1 MSQFDDILAKHG
13 IQSQEQTEYDPFD
26 AILKKHGIKGG
37 KPEDPQDKGFFS
49 NAADLAVGGAK
60 SALTAARLSGD
71 VATGSFDKNAPP
83 LISRALQ
90 DQNKPKPKEMAAVEH
105 AFAGPAKEYEQA
117 GAWSDNPVDK
127 LAAIGKTIWT
137 VGEQAITNPKGT
149 AYLTASQ
156 IANMAPSIVGMM
168 GGAKTGALAG
178 SLLGPAGTAA
188 GAITG
193 GLAGGFAG
201 EWPMEA
207 GSEFIGTIGKEL
219 QRRGL
224 ENNEQNVAAL
234 LVDKKFMDGAL
245 SDVRTKATTT
255 SAVDAAFTLGAGRLA
270 TGPAR
275 AAEKAARAELGV
287 GANAA
292 QIASRAKEITKART
306 IPQKIGTGAKAV
318 GLDVAGGGASEAAG
332 QYAGYGAVDLADV
345 GMEMLGELGG
355 AGIEVPA
362 AAWSYGKS
370 AIKGTDQ
377 DADLPADDIL
387 TQPAPTAFDAPV
399 APKPTAAEQA
409 LADIKPITALDRVAA
424 LDTEG
429 EVLLQ
434 RKNELAQ
441 PDYGPMFDAERAEV
455 ESKLAGLMEER
466 EAITKTWPKLQRG
479 ANTQFSTEAGVK
491 LDGYWALIEAD
502 DLQPS
507 HDTNLRP
514 NPIYPPDM
522 QPRSRSDR
530 AGYEMQVS
538 TIAQKL
544 DPDLLGESPLVAH
557 GAPIAGED
565 GLVESGTGRTLAIKR
580 VYEANGF
587 KAGKYRESI
596 TAKADR
602 YGFTPDQVAG
612 MKKPILIRVRTT
624 PVDRAE
630 FARQANASTVAQMS
644 PSEQARADSARID
657 SLDDLNPDEA
667 GDFTS
672 GSSRG
677 FVRRFMASLPGTE
690 QSGMID
696 ATGQL
701 SQSGY
706 IRMRNA
712 ILAKAYG
719 DSPVLLRMVES
730 LDNNLRGISNALM
743 RAAPAVAKSRQ
754 AIAEGSMFDADITPD
769 LMAAVEELSRIKDA
783 GRSVEDALA
792 QSGMFGDQYS
802 PETREL
808 LQFLADNIRRPRKIA
823 DFLQEYFSVLEAAGH
838 PAQTSLMGETRA
850 PSKGELLT
858 AARGVDDAETEPKLS
873 RNQETGGQ
881 DRRQPG
887 DEARDQG
894 GAQGG
899 EGEQSVLI
907 DGRPYQYRK
916 GDDHGDNFNPGG
928 IENYI
933 AADVLERADEY
944 VRKYYAEKSDPVI
957 TEEERARA
965 LALLNPLIE
974 RAEAAKAGYDQK
986 VIDIARRAG
995 AIGQQLAPVKGLKRA
1010 VPKLVKEEKFDIDG
1024 MKDMLRSTIVVSS
1037 YSDAQRVMDEIEKE
1051 FDLLR
1056 APKNRTG
1063 DTPLRSRGQDL
1074 APEDRRKYG
1083 GYADV
1088 LVNVVL
1094 PGGVIAEIQINI
1106 PSMLAAK
1113 EAQGHKLYEAF
1124 RDAPE
1129 GSALA
1134 REINDA
1140 MQEFYTAAFEARASA
1155 DSRQA
1160 SADLRKAA
1168 SSDGRSEAERGK
1180 PLGTNSPESERP
1192 NTLPSG
1198 NTTLSSP
1205 PNESKNL
1212 QPGGNFSGTFMG
1224 SPSKETVPQGGAKP
1238 YTGSKEGG
1246 QDVNAKSRESSTQGQ
1261 VPDAVPPA
1269 GDERGTGRVRDDQ
1282 GGGNLRRGGVD
1293 DAGRSPPREVGQT
1306 GAGGV
1311 RGQAGDGNV
1320 NEPGGRAGR
1329 DAGVP
1334 DGRLTPDEKLQEGL
1348 AEFGAVLRQYYAKVG
1363 GVRMLTPE
1371 ESAKLMPALIKI
1383 LEALYEKGTKA
1394 AKALIAQAQARLKK
1408 HDDEFV
1414 RTHWNKIT
1422 PADYAAA
1429 AQQAIENIENRDQQ
1443 GDLFTAAAKP
1453 PKQGGFDFNQPAKG
1467 PDDAE
1472 QGQETPEEVTPAKP
1486 PKKAPPAGRDIPPKT
1501 GRNFVFG
1508 DNDLTYEGSWA
1519 KKAEQNVEAV
1529 ELLKKLEADG
1539 RQATREEQA
1548 VLAKFIG
1555 WGASEIAN
1563 TLFGDKLDGAAQAL
1577 LDYDEAI
1584 ANLGDKPYL
1593 TNARY
1598 GEYRPAF
1605 SVLHYRN
1612 PDLNWYTVGNIT
1624 REMLDK
1630 ARPAPATRK
1639 WLELR
1644 DRLQAVMTDQEWAE
1658 ASRSTQ
1664 YAHYTSKPVV
1674 KAMWR
1679 GMERMGFKGGYVL
1692 EPGAG
1697 IGVFPGL
1704 MPQAMAHNSSYTG
1717 IEFDSITGGILK
1729 QLFPDERILVESFV
1743 DTQLP
1748 PNFFTVAAGNP
1759 PFGQTPILADP
1770 KYRKLGFALHD
1781 YFFAKTIDSVQ
1792 PGGLVMFVSSRY
1804 TMDKLNDK
1812 ARAWMSERADLVGAI
1827 RLPQTAFQKNA
1838 GTEVVTDVLFLRKK
1852 VPGETFEHGQAWVKS
1867 VPITINGTQ
1876 YNINEY
1882 FAAHPEMVLGKH
1894 SDAGSMYGDKEY
1906 TVEPLSG
1913 DIEAQFD
1920 KAVDNLPQD
1929 ILRVERGSAAEA
1941 AKVREIDFNPKAQKE
1956 GNYYVTDAGVLMQ
1969 RENGVGVRVEKKS
1982 EKDIALLKDFVGL
1995 RDALKQAHYDQLNE
2009 GNWEKSL
2016 AALQKAYRAFVAKHG
2031 RINQFKEYKR
2041 TEKVTDDETG
2051 ETYEDERSYKRFP
2064 LLSKLDDDPEYTRVM
2079 ALEDVN
2085 DDSGEITESAFLR
2098 DRVLGKPAQAEIQTP
2113 HDALL
2118 SVLND
2123 IGTVDIGM
2131 VADRLG
2137 VEDEEAIAALG
2148 ASIYEDPSSG
2158 WVMADEYLSGN
2169 VKKKLAAAIEAAKN
2183 DRRFERNVQALRDAQ
2198 PAPKTH
2204 ADITVQ
2210 LGMPWIPGSV
2220 YEQFL
2225 LEKAGVTAK
2234 ITYNEAAGQWIV
2246 SATAGYGTPQ
2256 ATQDWGTSKR
2266 SADEILAAGLSGAP
2280 IRVTRTV
2287 GSGNDKRTEFD
2298 PDATEAANQKLA
2310 QMREAFSDWLWAD
2323 AGRVDTLVPIYNDKF
2338 NAIVPRKFDGSHMT
2352 LPGASSAWQRK
2363 AFPHVR
2369 RGAWRIVQSGNTYLA
2384 HAVGSGKTAQ
2394 MVISAMEQKR
2404 LGLIR
2409 KPMIV
2414 VPNHML
2420 AQMASEWLD
2429 IYPAARLMVA
2439 DEKNF
2444 HTDNR
2449 RRWVSRVATSDLDG
2463 VVITHSAFK
2472 LLDLDPEFKRKMIEN
2487 ELDYLRAALDEANA
2501 DAEPGKKNFK
2511 VKQIEKKIERLEQ
2524 KLAAAMSGA
2533 GKDKNVRFD
2542 ELGVDFLYVDEAHEY
2557 RKLAFTTNR
2566 QVKGVDSNG
2575 SDKAFD
2581 LWMKTRWLEQRR
2593 PGRSLV
2599 MASGTPVTNTM
2610 AELFSVQ
2617 KFMNVGA
2624 LEDAGLD
2631 DFDSWSAQFGKEST
2645 DLEQTAAGG
2654 YEPVTR
2660 FNKFVNV
2667 GELVQMFREFA
2678 DVLTSDHLAAMLGD
2692 KRPKVQ
2698 GGSRKLMV
2706 APKTDLYVSFLKQE
2720 LQPRMVASR
2729 KWKPSKDQPNN
2740 PDPVINIITDGRLA
2754 AIDMRFMEP
2763 SLPSDPDSKLNRM
2776 IDELIR
2782 VYHETSSLE
2791 YTDKDGKPEPKKGA
2805 AQMVFSD
2812 LGFGAGVTERRGFN
2826 ARAWF
2831 EKRLRDAGIPLS
2843 EVAFMSDHKKSSAKL
2858 KLFKDVNAGRV
2869 RILVGSSKNMGTG
2882 VNAQQRLIA
2891 LHHLDA
2897 PWYPAD
2903 LEQREGRIIRQGNK
2917 NKTVQVYA
2925 HAMKGT
2931 YDEQM
2936 WSILARKQFFIDQ
2949 ALSGDANLREIED
2962 LSETSTLQQASA
2974 MLADDP
2980 RLMEAAGL
2988 KADLEKLERLF
2999 RAHEEARARMKQS
3012 YTLAGETI
3020 RSSTAL
3026 LKDAEKFAAKV
3037 QDLAGEKFRAKVG
3050 NTTFEKRK
3058 EWGEAVFAAA
3068 KPLIAKVQEG
3078 AVRIGEISGFP
3089 VLFRGEIRRSDLAGV
3104 EYRFSISLG
3113 ELPMDMYGGL
3123 AFSTE
3128 EDPVGMSMRA
3138 TNLLATV
3145 ARAPANLR
3153 QSIQDATDKQDS
3165 LAGRLDAPF
3174 QFSQAMA
3181 DKRAELKALEASIAA
3196 NSGAAMKWALRNTQT
3211 GETLVVAAESERAAK
3226 LSMIPWRLFSDAML
3240 DRWEAVQIDP
3250 ATGLPVVA
3258 PEPGAGG
3265 KLFGIEFLNQTT
3277 MLSRGG
3283 SGGGMSIRDL
3293 KAVVA
3298 RISKAMTNLPEVRVL
3313 ASPRDL
3319 DQTDPAQNRL
3329 FDFIERAGAM
3339 DDAEGATHNGEI
3351 YLFASGL
3358 ANEERAEHVLATHE
3372 VTHYGLLGLLGK
3384 EGKRRVLQSIWA
3396 RNARIRKQAHELGK
3410 RNKINYLDATE
3421 EILADMDAKELTALK
3436 GWRGLVLALRDWLG
3450 KHGFT
3455 NLARWLTAALNGTL
3469 SEQAQADLFAADIV
3483 KRAREFVRNGPPG
3496 GNLAGATALSQLR
3509 RLADDLPAQERW
3521 LNTEARARGFK
3532 DIEDLLARDYPLFE
3546 KLAALW
3552 RKKHPAEAM
3561 MSRAGTLRAPNGKP
3575 SNLSAAQWR
3584 QVRTPEFKKWFGD
3597 WENDPANASKVVDE
3611 NGEPL
3616 VVYHGTIAHPDTDR
3630 VKNMGDIK
3638 VFDRLFTTQFRPHSI
3653 DTLGSW
3659 FSTNRG
3665 KEGAQMYANHSGF
3678 GGAVYPVF
3686 LSIKNLQE
3694 TTFSLLQRRARL
3706 LANGKDDG
3714 RKLGQA
3720 EVDAYRKWLSDIN
3733 KDGIKIVHDEYN
3745 ERASTEFQNQDAL
3758 IAIESTQIKSAIGN
3772 IGTFNH
3778 ANPDIS
3784 LSRSTQP
3791 DAAQRADAILADTT
3805 AKWRPLDAIT
3815 KAGVKL
3821 VRFDRATQALYT
3833 KAGKLLDAL
3842 TPEKVKAGVVADY
3855 GVPGAVLDQRAMMQ
3869 GRKRVQLR
3877 KTEQLIDK
3885 LASLTRAE
3893 SRVAYEWMNN
3903 DNTQAA
3909 DYLEAQL
3916 PPESVAVLKDVREM
3930 IDKLSQ
3936 EAVRLGQLD
3945 AETYK
3950 KHRYAYLRRSYAKHM
3965 EEMPGREKAKRQR
3978 AIAILGDQYKG
3989 RGMVLD
3995 VAMKSIQNVAPEWWQ
4010 RKLQAGKAD
4019 KGLKGEQFIRLERRA
4034 HTGEG
4039 TTPMAGIGDR
4049 SPGRLLEVAYWP
4061 AGEAIPTKLKDWER
4075 NGTWQVR
4082 DTQGDKLVLWRD
4094 FTKQERETMGEVDE
4108 ARFAIAR
4115 TLHGMIQDIE
4125 TGRYLNWLADNHAV
4139 IDPSRVTG
4147 PVVEASERMRDAF
4160 APEEWVKVPD
4170 TKIPGTNVM
4179 KYGKLAGR
4187 YLPGPIWNDVRQTV
4201 GFRFQPLG
4209 ETYAALHSA
4218 WKTSKTA
4225 LSPAVHMNNVMANF
4239 VMADWH
4245 DVGAGHILKS
4255 LRILLAA
4262 SERDGKG
4269 IIGRTGNVASRAG
4282 IADREAAREILNRYQ
4297 DSGGGIGTWITQEI
4311 QKEQM
4316 LPLIEALENELG
4328 LTGQNTA
4335 NQIGVM
4341 AAVQKLMRLKFGEAW
4356 DAFKGSTPG
4365 GKVVQEARNL
4375 IGMYEAEDQVFRLA
4389 AWLKAKEDGI
4399 NDLEAGKVARKS
4411 FLDYHINAPW
4421 VQMMRNTAFPFIAFT
4436 YRSVPMLLDV
4446 AANKPWKLMKLGLVL
4461 GALNAI
4467 GYALSGG
4474 DEDDERKLLPEE
4486 KSGSIWGIVPKLI
4499 RMPWNDEHG
4508 SPVFLDIR
4516 RFVPVGDIFDVGQPN
4531 TAVPVPPAVVP
4542 SGPLALLGELA
4553 LNKSAFTGK
4562 PVTQETD
4569 TGTEM
4574 AGKVF
4579 DHLYKALAPNIAFLP
4594 GTHAWTS
4601 VTSAGG
4607 GKTDPFGREQS
4618 MAQAMASSVG
4628 FKLGSYPK
4636 DVLQYNAKRAAQA
4649 KVMEIDA
4656 NINKLRREFARQGI
4670 SEAEYQE
4677 KAQAQMEK
4685 KRRVMEELAEKAR

>member
-1 MSQFDDILAKHG
+1 MSQYDDLLAKYG
-13 IQSQEQTEYDPFD
+13 GQPTEQNGEDEYD
-26 AILKKHGIKGG
+26 ALLKKYGVKGG
-37 KPEDPQDKGFFS
+37 KPDGQGRTALNVAQDVGVTALKG
-49 NAADLAVGGAK
+49 AVGLPEAFVGLADIPTGGRVGKALDDLGVKFGETQKALDTFYSAPQQEANKRVRDAQGFVPTMAAALENPSTIATTIGESIPQMLGGAG
-60 SALTAARLSGD
+60 LARLGMKGAAALGGK
-71 VATGSFDKNAPP
+71 VAPWLAGAVGEGT
-83 LISRALQ
+83 
-90 DQNKPKPKEMAAVEH
+90 MAAGSAAE
-105 AFAGPAKEYEQA
+105 GMRQESPDQLLTGKQ
-117 GAWSDNPVDK
+117 S
-127 LAAIGKTIWT
+127 LAAIGS
-137 VGEQAITNPKGT
+137 G
-149 AYLTASQ
+149 L
-156 IANMAPSIVGMM
+156 
-168 GGAKTGALAG
+168 
-178 SLLGPAGTAA
+178 GTAA
-188 GAITG
+188 FGAAGGKLANKFGFGDMDTILAQGGPDALAAGAAKKGFLRQVAEGGISEGVFEELPQSIQETMWQNWAADKPVFEGTG
-193 GLAGGFAG
+193 HAGAMGLLAGLG
-201 EWPMEA
+201 M
-207 GSEFIGTIGKEL
+207 
-219 QRRGL
+219 
-224 ENNEQNVAAL
+224 
-234 LVDKKFMDGAL
+234 GA
-245 SDVRTKATTT
+245 
-255 SAVDAAFTLGAGRLA
+255 
-270 TGPAR
+270 
-275 AAEKAARAELGV
+275 V
-287 GANAA
+287 GGGYNAA
-292 QIASRAKEITKART
+292 VSKA
-306 IPQKIGTGAKAV
+306 Q
-318 GLDVAGGGASEAAG
+318 EARNAL
-332 QYAGYGAVDLADV
+332 Q
-345 GMEMLGELGG
+345 
-355 AGIEVPA
+355 
-362 AAWSYGKS
+362 
-370 AIKGTDQ
+370 
-377 DADLPADDIL
+377 ADDIL
-387 TQPAPTAFDAPV
+387 TQPAPPAPGGGNV
-399 APKPTAAEQA
+399 APAVPKPTAAEQA

-429 EVLLQ
+429 DALLQ
-434 RKNELAQ
+434 RKGELAQ

-455 ESKLAGLMEER
+455 DRKLSDLMAER
-466 EAITKTWPKLQRG
+466 ENITKTWPKATEG
-479 ANTQFSTEAGVK
+479 VETSFTTEAGARI
-491 LDGYWALIEAD
+491 DARYALMEAG
-502 DLQPS
+502 DLTSS
-507 HDTNLRP
+507 HDENLRP
-514 NPIYPPDM
+514 SPVYPSEM
-522 QPRSRSDR
+522 QPRQRDR
-530 AGYEMQVS
+530 AASEMQISGIV
-538 TIAQKL
+538 QKL
-544 DPDLLGESPLVAH
+544 DPARLGESPDAAT
-557 GAPIAGED
+557 GAPIVGAD
-565 GLVESGTGRTLAIKR
+565 GLVESGNARTIALKR
-580 VYEANGF
+580 VYQANG
-587 KAGKYRESI
+587 
-596 TAKADR
+596 AKADAYR
-602 YGFTPDQVAG
+602 QFLKDNAARFGLTLEQVET
-612 MKKPILIRVRTT
+612 MQRPVLVRVRAT

-690 QSGMID
+690 QAGMID

-792 QSGMFGDQYS
+792 QSGMFGEQYS

-808 LQFLADNIRRPRKIA
+808 LQFLADNIRRPRKIS
-823 DFLQEYFSVLEAAGH
+823 DFLQEYFTILEAAGH

-873 RNQETGGQ
+873 RNQETGEQ

-899 EGEQSVLI
+899 EGQQGAMI
-907 DGRPYQYRK
+907 DGRPYDMGR
-916 GDDHGDNFNPGG
+916 DNFKAPRPPAFMTHDQLATAEAIVAKHYRPRESSPITTDDRAKAEAKLAPMMKLAEEAKVDYDQAIIN
-928 IENYI
+928 I
-933 AADVLERADEY
+933 AGKMGALGQMLAPLKSIGRA
-944 VRKYYAEKSDPVI
+944 AEKVVLDYLGDETQI
-957 TEEERARA
+957 
-965 LALLNPLIE
+965 
-974 RAEAAKAGYDQK
+974 
-986 VIDIARRAG
+986 
-995 AIGQQLAPVKGLKRA
+995 
-1010 VPKLVKEEKFDIDG
+1010 
-1024 MKDMLRSTIVVSS
+1024 KDLLRSTIVVRS
-1037 YSDAQRVMDEIEKE
+1037 YADAPAIVAELGNA
-1051 FDLLR
+1051 FDVLSI
-1056 APKNRTG
+1056 KDKT
-1063 DTPLRSRGQDL
+1063 S
-1074 APEDRRKYG
+1074 PEARDRNG
-1083 GYADV
+1083 GYADYTV
-1088 LVNVVL
+1088 FVRMPN
-1094 PGGVIAEIQINI
+1094 GVKAEIQINT
-1106 PSMLAAK
+1106 PAMLSMK
-1113 EAQGHKLYEAF
+1113 EHLGHKLYE
-1124 RDAPE
+1124 
-1129 GSALA
+1129 SARTMNA
-1134 REINDA
+1134 SESGPVYAA
-1140 MQEFYTAAFEARASA
+1140 MRQIYDAAFAFEE
-1155 DSRQA
+1155 DGGVSR
-1160 SADLRKAA
+1160 KVMP
-1168 SSDGRSEAERGK
+1168 
-1180 PLGTNSPESERP
+1180 PLGAPDLPGASPVGSNSDSSSENR
-1192 NTLPSG
+1192 NQAPSG
-1198 NTTLSSP
+1198 NITNSSP
-1205 PNESKNL
+1205 PKVGTNE

-1224 SPSKETVPQGGAKP
+1224 SPSEETVPQDGAKP

-1246 QDVNAKSRESSTQGQ
+1246 QDVNAKSRESSTQRQ

-1269 GDERGTGRVRDDQ
+1269 GGERGSGRVRDDQ
-1282 GGGNLRRGGVD
+1282 GGGNLRRGGND
-1293 DAGRSPPREVGQT
+1293 DAGTTPQGKVGQT
-1306 GAGGV
+1306 RPGGV
-1311 RGQAGDGNV
+1311 RGQVADGGV
-1320 NEPGGRAGR
+1320 NEPRDRAGR

-1363 GVRMLTPE
+1363 GARMLTPE

-1394 AKALIAQAQARLKK
+1394 AKALIAQAQAKLKK
-1408 HDDEFV
+1408 HDDEFI

-1429 AQQAIENIENRDQQ
+1429 AQQAIENIESRDQQ
-1443 GDLFTAAAKP
+1443 GDLFAAKP
-1453 PKQGGFDFNQPAKG
+1453 QKQGGFDFNAQPEKSPEATKPATSTETPAGQPAAITK
-1467 PDDAE
+1467 
-1472 QGQETPEEVTPAKP
+1472 

-1508 DNDLTYEGSWA
+1508 DNDLTYDGSWA

-1729 QLFPDERILVESFV
+1729 QLFPDERVLVESFV

-1759 PFGQTPILADP
+1759 PFGNTPILADP

-1852 VPGETFEHGQAWVKS
+1852 VPGETFEQGQAWAKS
-1867 VPITINGTQ
+1867 VPITVNGTQ

-1906 TVEPLSG
+1906 TVEPLDG

-1982 EKDIALLKDFVGL
+1982 EKDIALIKDFVGL

-2009 GNWEKSL
+2009 GDWEKSL

-2041 TEKVTDDETG
+2041 TEKATDEETG

-2064 LLSKLDDDPEYTRVM
+2064 LWSKLDDDPEFTRVI
-2079 ALEDVN
+2079 ALEDIN
-2085 DDSGEITESAFLR
+2085 DDTGEIAESKFLT
-2098 DRVLGKPAQAEIQTP
+2098 DRVLGKPVQPEIRTP
-2113 HDALL
+2113 QDALL

-2123 IGTVDIGM
+2123 VGKVDLAMIAG
-2131 VADRLG
+2131 RLG
-2137 VEDEEAIAALG
+2137 MEEADVVNALG
-2148 ASIYEDPSSG
+2148 TAIYQDPSEG

-2169 VKKKLAAAIEAAKN
+2169 VKEKLEQAINAARS
-2183 DRRFERNVQALRDAQ
+2183 DRRYERNVEALREAQ
-2198 PAPKTH
+2198 PTPKTS
-2204 ADITVQ
+2204 ADIMPQ
-2210 LGMPWIPGSV
+2210 LGMSWIPAEV
-2220 YEQFL
+2220 YQQFL
-2225 LEKAGVTAK
+2225 HEKAGVNTK
-2234 ITYNEAAGQWIV
+2234 ITYNKAAGMWAV
-2246 SATAGYGTPQ
+2246 EERGGSRGAASTA
-2256 ATQDWGTSKR
+2256 DWGTGHR
-2266 SADEILAAGLSGAP
+2266 PAHEILDHALNGRP
-2280 IRVTRTV
+2280 IRITTKDRDGKTIFL
-2287 GSGNDKRTEFD
+2287 E
-2298 PDATEAANQKLA
+2298 DATELANQKLA
-2310 QMREAFSDWLWAD
+2310 QMKQAFSDWLWTD
-2323 AGRVDTLVPIYNDKF
+2323 AARANNLVRLYNDRF
-2338 NAIVPRKFDGSHMT
+2338 NVIVPRKFDGRHLT
-2352 LPGASSAWQRK
+2352 LPGTSQK
-2363 AFPHVR
+2363 YHIFDHVK
-2369 RGAWRIVQSGNTYLA
+2369 RGAWRIIQSGNTYLA
-2384 HAVGSGKTAQ
+2384 HAVGSGKTFQ

-2404 LGLIR
+2404 LGLVK

-2420 AQMASEWLD
+2420 QQFAREWLD
-2429 IYPAARLMVA
+2429 LYPAAKLMVA

-2449 RRWVSRVATSDLDG
+2449 RRWVSRVALSDVDG
-2463 VVITHSAFK
+2463 VIITHSAFK
-2472 LLDLDPEFKRKMIEN
+2472 LLDIDPDFKKKMVED
-2487 ELDYLRAALDEANA
+2487 ELTYLRAAYQ
-2501 DAEPGKKNFK
+2501 DAGGDLSKLTLEKETDKKGKTK
-2511 VKQIEKKIERLEQ
+2511 VKVKASGQKDPTIKQIERNIEAMEQRLLE
-2524 KLAAAMSGA
+2524 AMSGE
-2533 GKDKNVRFD
+2533 GKDTNVLFN
-2542 ELGVDFLYVDEAHEY
+2542 ELGVDTLYVDEAHEY
-2557 RKLAFTTNR
+2557 RKLAFTTRR
-2566 QVKGVDSNG
+2566 QVKGVDPSG
-2575 SDKAFD
+2575 SARAFD
-2581 LWMKTRWLEQRR
+2581 MWVKTRWLKEKNPKRF
-2593 PGRSLV
+2593 LV

-2610 AELFSVQ
+2610 AELYTVQ
-2617 KFMNVGA
+2617 KLMDYDT
-2624 LEDAGLD
+2624 LEAAGLE
-2631 DFDSWSAQFGKEST
+2631 DFDSWAAQFGAEST
-2645 DLEQTAAGG
+2645 ALEQTASGG

-2667 GELVQMFREFA
+2667 GELIQMFRQFA

-2692 KRPKVQ
+2692 KRPKVE
-2698 GGSRKLMV
+2698 GGGRKLMV
-2706 APKTDLYVSFLKQE
+2706 APKTDLYTAFLKQE
-2720 LQPRMVASR
+2720 LQPRMEASK

-2740 PDPVINIITDGRLA
+2740 PDPVIKIIGDGRLA
-2754 AIDMRFMEP
+2754 AIDMRFMHPE
-2763 SLPSDPDSKLNRM
+2763 LPNDPDSKLNRM
-2776 IDELIR
+2776 IDGVIR
-2782 VYHETSSLE
+2782 VYKETGDID
-2791 YTDKDGKPEPKKGA
+2791 YTDRAGKPEPIKGA

-2812 LGFGAGVTERRGFN
+2812 LGFGAGVTEHRGFN

-2831 EKRLRDAGIPLS
+2831 EKRLRDAGIPPAQ
-2843 EVAFMSDHKKSSAKL
+2843 VAFMSDYKKSDAKL

-2891 LHHLDA
+2891 MHHLDA

-2917 NKTVQVYA
+2917 NKVVQVYA

-2936 WSILARKQFFIDQ
+2936 WAILARKQFFIDQ
-2949 ALSGDANLREIED
+2949 ALSGDVNVREIED
-2962 LSETSTLQQASA
+2962 VSEVSNLQQASA

-2988 KADLEKLERLF
+2988 KADIEKLERLY
-2999 RAHEEARARMKQS
+2999 RAHEESRARMYQA
-3012 YTLAGETI
+3012 YNLAGELI
-3020 RSSTAL
+3020 RTSEPRL
-3026 LKDAEKFAAKV
+3026 AEVEKQAARV
-3037 QDLAGEKFRAKVG
+3037 QDLTGDKFKAKADG
-3050 NTTFEKRK
+3050 QTFDKRK
-3058 EWGEAVFAAA
+3058 EWGEAIIRQARALVA
-3068 KPLIAKVQEG
+3068 KFQEG
-3078 AVRIGEISGFP
+3078 KVEVGSVSGFP
-3089 VLFRGEIRRSDLAGV
+3089 VVFRGEVRRGPTDGAV
-3104 EYRFSISLG
+3104 EYRMSLTLQDVPEGSVPLAYDVG
-3113 ELPMDMYGGL
+3113 E
-3123 AFSTE
+3123 SV
-3128 EDPVGMSMRA
+3128 DPVGLSMRA
-3138 TNLLATV
+3138 TNALADV
-3145 ARAPANLR
+3145 ARAPEKMRNAINEAR
-3153 QSIQDATDKQDS
+3153 SRRDA

-3174 QFSQAMA
+3174 QFAQTLA
-3181 DKRAELKALEASIAA
+3181 DKRTELMNLEEAIKTTA
-3196 NSGAAMKWALRNTQT
+3196 GAQQTWTLTNTAT
-3211 GETLVVAAESERAAK
+3211 GETVKGVAAENERAAK
-3226 LSMIPWRLFSDAML
+3226 LKMIPWRKFSDAAL
-3240 DRWEAVQIDP
+3240 DQWQAVPETPTEATP
-3250 ATGLPVVA
+3250 
-3258 PEPGAGG
+3258 
-3265 KLFGIEFLNQTT
+3265 
-3277 MLSRGG
+3277 MLSRGA
-3283 SGGGMSIRDL
+3283 SGHGIPIETLTAIRDRI
-3293 KAVVA
+3293 AA
-3298 RISKAMTNLPEVRVL
+3298 RMKNLPPVHVF
-3313 ASPRDL
+3313 ASPDSPGVPGNLRAFIY
-3319 DQTDPAQNRL
+3319 QQGAQN
-3329 FDFIERAGAM
+3329 DV
-3339 DDAEGATHNGEI
+3339 EGALHQGEI
-3351 YLFASGL
+3351 YMFASGL
-3358 ANEERAEHVLATHE
+3358 RDALRAEQVLAEHE

-3410 RNKINYLDATE
+3410 RNKINYIDATE
-3421 EILADMDAKELTALK
+3421 EILADMDAKELTSLS
-3436 GWRGLVLALRDWLG
+3436 GWRGLVLALRDWFAS
-3450 KHGFT
+3450 HGFD
-3455 NLARWLTAALNGTL
+3455 NIARWMNAALEGML
-3469 SEQAQADLFAADIV
+3469 SDQARADLFAADLV
-3483 KRAREFVRNGPPG
+3483 RRARAFVENGPPMSG
-3496 GNLAGATALSQLR
+3496 GLASATALSQLR
-3509 RLADDLPAQERW
+3509 KLADDLPAQEKW
-3521 LNTEARARGFK
+3521 LNAEARMRGFK
-3532 DIEDLLARDYPLFE
+3532 DIEDLLAKDYPLFE
-3546 KLAALW
+3546 KLAKLW
-3552 RKKHPAEAM
+3552 REKHPADVM
-3561 MSRAGTLRAPNGKP
+3561 MSRAAEIIEVDGKARPTKNSNGKP
-3575 SNLSAAQWR
+3575 IAQTDEALTNFWR
-3584 QVRTPEFKKWFGD
+3584 WFGD
-3597 WENDPANASKVVDE
+3597 SAVADE
-3611 NGEPL
+3611 QGRPL
-3616 VVYHGTIAHPDTDR
+3616 VVYHGTENNFSAFDKRLAGANTSHPTSRLGHYLSSSPEVAGFFVNAKANTQAETDAFTASR
-3630 VKNMGDIK
+3630 NAARK
-3638 VFDRLFTTQFRPHSI
+3638 VAKSYGFDDVTYMPV
-3653 DTLGSW
+3653 GSEQ
-3659 FSTNRG
+3659 RKEADRAG
-3665 KEGAQMYANHSGF
+3665 K
-3678 GGAVYPVF
+3678 AVYEEMAYRNRAQIMPLY
-3686 LSIKNLQE
+3686 LSIKNPLTLTWDEWFKAADWVSGTHEEGLKEILEKAKSGGHDGLILPRQD
-3694 TTFSLLQRRARL
+3694 
-3706 LANGKDDG
+3706 GKN
-3714 RKLGQA
+3714 R
-3720 EVDAYRKWLSDIN
+3720 
-3733 KDGIKIVHDEYN
+3733 EY
-3745 ERASTEFQNQDAL
+3745 AGDTY
-3758 IAIESTQIKSAIGN
+3758 IAFEPTQIKSATGN
-3772 IGTFNH
+3772 RGIFDP
-3778 ANPDIS
+3778 ANPDIR
-3784 LSRSTQP
+3784 LSRSGQANT
-3791 DAAQRADAILADTT
+3791 AAQRADAILTDST

-3821 VRFDRATQALYT
+3821 VHFDRATKAIYA

-3903 DNTQAA
+3903 DNPQAA

-4139 IDPSRVTG
+4139 IDPARVTG
-4147 PVVEASERMRDAF
+4147 PVVEASERMRDTF
-4160 APEEWVKVPD
+4160 AADEWVKVPE
-4170 TKIPGTNVM
+4170 TKIPATNVL

-4187 YLPGPIWNDVRQTV
+4187 YLPGPIWNDVRQV
-4201 GFRFQPLG
+4201 VSGRFQPLG
-4209 ETYAALHSA
+4209 ETYAAILSA

-4225 LSPAVHMNNVMANF
+4225 LSPAVHTNNVMANM

-4245 DVGAGHILKS
+4245 DVGAGHMLKA

-4262 SERDGKG
+4262 GDRDGNG
-4269 IIGRTGNVASRAG
+4269 ILGNIGNAASRAG
-4282 IADREAAREILNRYQ
+4282 VSDREAAREILNRFM

-4499 RMPWNDEHG
+4499 RMPWNDAHG

-4569 TGTEM
+4569 TGTEK